1 MGSCLATLM
10 DKRASLSVVEET
22 FFAKRLS
29 YGELNSK
36 VTEDQDDRSGIYR
49 CANVTDSEHQHY
61 FNDPYYGKNV
71 LQELKEKCETC
82 KHKNAIAYRKVLK
95 IVNEQHSDPVTGK
108 EKTWQFYEMSN
119 PLYITFGAFWELLEN
134 FGKGLRDLGIE
145 PGHHVALYEEA
156 RWEWITSVFGMWTQ
170 HIVSVTV
177 YSNLGE
183 DGLKYALKEADC
195 SAVVCNAS
203 SVKKLQKIIK
213 DENLHECT
221 IIYLDELSPEVA
233 EELKEKKG
241 KEVGEEGEADASGT
255 SSCRHSVLSW
265 HEVIA
270 KGRASQVEVPPIT
283 TNPDE
288 EVLVMYTSGTVA
300 EPKGVIHSIGG
311 LAHGKH
317 ALTLRLRELLGE
329 YEDERYVSYLPSAHI
344 FEFITEL
351 IFLTSKGTLLC
362 FGSARTLTDVSARPC
377 GDINAFQPFFLIGV
391 PRIFETIKKAVEAK
405 LPPVGTMKRKVF
417 DLAYERRK
425 DALLHGKDIPYWNEK
440 VFALPRKAMGSRL
453 VAFCS
458 GGAPL
463 ADSTQEWIVTVLGVQ
478 IAQGYGLTETVC
490 NALVQR
496 TGELCCCAGQCLL
509 GLEMMLL
516 DTEEY
521 KHTDKPNPRGELC
534 FRTNAVFKGYFK
546 QPEVTKSCMLPG
558 GWFRTGDIG
567 EICGPEKQV
576 KIIGRCKALAK
587 NLLGEYIAM
596 EQLEAIYGQHPVSIP
611 NGTCIIV
618 HPQRPYISLLLL
630 TDEAKTMKWAQT
642 HKISGTWPTIL
653 RHPKFEESVLK
664 TLQEIATKAHR
675 KPFELVKS
683 IRILE
688 DEWTPENG
696 MVTASAKIRRSKVEE
711 RYKQTIE
718 ELFEKQ

>member
-1 MGSCLATLM
+1 MGACLTTLM
-10 DKRASLSVVEET
+10 DKKASGSLVEEKY
-22 FFAKRLS
+22 FKNRLE
-29 YGELNSK
+29 YGELNVK
-36 VTEDQDDRSGIYR
+36 VTEDEADRSGIYR
-49 CANVTDSEHQHY
+49 CANVTDEEHHHSY
-61 FNDPYYGKNV
+61 NDPYHGKNI
-71 LQELKEKCETC
+71 LQDLKEKCENC
-82 KHKNAIAYRKVLK
+82 KNRNAIAYRKVLEV
-95 IVNEQHSDPVTGK
+95 VNEKHTDPVTGK
-108 EKTWQFYEMSN
+108 EKMWQFYEMSK
-119 PLYITFGAFWELLEN
+119 PLYITYGSFWEMIEC
-134 FGKGLRDLGIE
+134 FGKGLRSIGVQ
-145 PGHHVALYEEA
+145 PGQYVALYEET
-156 RWEWITSVFGMWTQ
+156 RWEWITSVFGLWTQ
-170 HIVSVTV
+170 HMVAVTV

-203 SVKKLQKIIK
+203 NVKKLLKIIK
-213 DENLHECT
+213 EDHLHGCT

-233 EELKEKKG
+233 EEVLGKKNDIS
-241 KEVGEEGEADASGT
+241 GEEKETELIAS
-255 SSCRHSVLSW
+255 SSCRVLSW
-265 HEVIA
+265 NEVIE
-270 KGRASQVEVPPIT
+270 KGRSSQVEVPPIT

-300 EPKGVIHSIGG
+300 EPKGVIHSIGT
-311 LAHGKH
+311 LTHGKY
-317 ALTLRLRELLGE
+317 ALTLRLRELIGE

-344 FEFITEL
+344 FEFICEL
-351 IFLTSKGTLLC
+351 IFLTSKNTLLC
-362 FGSARTLTDVSARPC
+362 FGSARTLTDLSTRPC

-405 LPPVGTMKRKVF
+405 LPPVGSFKRKVF
-417 DLAYERRK
+417 DLAYKRRR
-425 DALLHGKDIPYWNEK
+425 DALLQGKDTPYWNEK

-496 TGELCCCAGQCLL
+496 TGELACRAGQCLL

-534 FRTNAVFKGYFK
+534 FRSNAVFKGYYK
-546 QPEVTKSCMLPG
+546 QPNVTKACMLPG
-558 GWFRTGDIG
+558 GWFRTGDIA
-567 EICGPEKQV
+567 EICGEEKQV

-611 NGTCIIV
+611 NGTCVVV
-618 HPQRPYISLLLL
+618 HPQRVYISLLLL
-630 TDEAKTMKWAQT
+630 TDEAKTMKWAREN
-642 HKISGTWPTIL
+642 KISGTWPSIV
-653 RHPKFEESVLK
+653 RDPAFEQAVLK
-664 TLQEIATKAHR
+664 SLQEIATKANR

-683 IRILE
+683 VRVLT

-696 MVTASAKIRRSKVEE
+696 MVTASAKIRRSKVEAK
-711 RYKQTIE
+711 YQAIIE
-718 ELFEKQ
+718 ELFAKE